1 MVVVAM
7 LVLFVAA
14 LCSVRSIQQWEAR
27 QKDLTR
33 REKELAAVQGALEST
48 KNKAGK
54 VVALGAKAN
63 KIMQTS
69 EFTFTVSNSTESV
82 ATDIKTIT
90 TPTVTTTTKTVT
102 TASVEV
108 VATTTVQITTL
119 KAAMN
124 FVRKTQIKL
133 KSFLSFS
140 QIAINIGFNTNIVYP
155 LVFNR

>member
-1 MVVVAM
+1 
-7 LVLFVAA
+7 
-14 LCSVRSIQQWEAR
+14 
-27 QKDLTR
+27 
-33 REKELAAVQGALEST
+33 
-48 KNKAGK
+48 
-54 VVALGAKAN
+54 
-63 KIMQTS
+63 
-69 EFTFTVSNSTESV
+69 V

-108 VATTTVQITTL
+108 LATTTVQITTL